1 MFEPIAVVGRACAF
15 PGAPDPD
22 TLWRNVLERRSCLTP
37 VPPGRWR
44 VDAEGVHN
52 GGFVEVSGSTEPLY
66 DWVLHG
72 TQRALKE
79 SGARPEESGLVLGIL
94 PYPHEEAAKFAER
107 VWRGETPGDPR
118 NWFASGFPARHTA
131 VTLGLG
137 AGAFGLDAACASA
150 LYAVKH
156 ACDRLHDRTA
166 RVMIAGAVNRA
177 DNLFLHRGFQALSA
191 ASPTGRS
198 RPFHRDA
205 DGLVP
210 GEGAGFIALMRLAD
224 AAAADVPVLGV
235 IRGVGLSND
244 GRAGGILAPSQQ
256 GQERALRRAYE
267 LAGLDPSTVSYVECH
282 ATGTAVGDAVEARAM
297 ASVFGEAPDVV
308 IGSVKAA
315 IGHTLAASGMAGI
328 LKVLGAFEAGVLPA
342 QPEPVDPIDAL
353 AGTPLRVAETAEEWR
368 GPRRAGVSS
377 FGFGGA
383 NAHVVLEA
391 WHSTGAGAG
400 VPEPPPPAQIAVVA
414 MGARVGNGESL
425 EDLRQA
431 LVNGTPGQLST
442 VDVDLDG
449 LCFPPTD
456 LRLAEPR
463 QLLALAA
470 AREAV
475 NGVDLPERT
484 SVLVGIGDSA
494 GAARYGASWRGGHDE
509 QLLGAGVVGTMPH
522 ITAHRINTQ
531 LNLTGPGFAVCAD
544 EESGLVAL
552 DLATRALRH
561 REVDAAVV
569 GAVDVTTDAVQRAAL
584 RTEHPADAAI
594 VLVLKRLDDAQRD
607 GDQIMAVLS
616 EEPPRAKIDH
626 LVGDTHAAS
635 GLLSVA
641 AAILLAEPRLRI
653 FSGSDRAEV
662 INAAIAGRES
672 DVGPARLAVHGDVL
686 DQAVK
691 WLQNK
696 AIRPRGASYRDT
708 PIVGETAFVFTN
720 GSAAEPHA
728 DVLDQIL
735 AAGALSA
742 RHVKA
747 SRRLLGNPDAVIGY
761 SSGESAALTAMGVWS
776 NPVEHAEAARRSG
789 LFDKEIGGEYLAVR
803 RAWAALGIKGERW
816 ASYAVPVTAS
826 QARAA
831 LAGET
836 AVHLM
841 AINTPDLCV
850 IGGEAEACA
859 KWLVQHDL
867 SGVRLDYDMAAH
879 APELAE
885 IAARWWEL
893 HHRPTTPIPGVR
905 FYSCASG
912 EPYEPT
918 ADSVAAALTHQ
929 VLGTIDFV
937 RVIERAWSDGVRT
950 FVEHGPRGL
959 CTSWITRTLG
969 ERDHLALAMDTP
981 LSQVVADLAAAGIAF
996 RNSALGNPAE
1006 RANVMRLPV
1015 ETPTQVM
1022 PPAPPLPSVLRQ
1034 APTSLRDLVTAAHRA
1049 ALAGQAESYHQFLAS
1064 HAEADQAFLRTLS
1077 AVFTRPAPVGLP
1089 GPEFTRAQL
1098 EHLAHGKVSEL
1109 FGPLFAAQ
1117 DHKHRQTRMPE
1128 PPMLLADRVLGIDG
1142 EPGALVN
1149 GRATGTIW
1157 TETDVTDDSWYLD
1170 DCGRMPAGLMIEAGQ
1185 ADLLLISWLGADL
1198 VGGERVY
1205 RLLGCDLTLHGAPP
1219 APGDT
1224 LRYEIHVD
1232 GDARVFSFHY
1242 DCFVNGELR
1251 MSVRNGQAGFF
1262 TDEELLASEGVQW
1275 TPGPTV
1281 VTTPPARAASSF
1293 TSEQV
1298 TAFAE
1303 GRPAECFGP
1312 DWEIT
1317 RAHVRTPRTGSGH
1330 MRLID
1335 EVTEFDPHRG
1345 YLRAT
1350 ARVTPTSWFFDG
1362 HFHNDPCMPG
1372 TLMFEGAV
1380 QAASFHLAAC
1390 GHAIDRDGWRFE
1402 VQGQARLRCRRQVA
1416 PADSELVYEVFV
1428 SAIDEFSVTA
1438 DVLCTVDGVK
1448 AFHAAGLTVALVPD
1462 WPFDH
1467 WRRLGPPR
1475 VRKAGETVPLRLLGG
1490 TVGHPEQQG
1499 GLHMVLASSW
1509 GRQAEVFGEARA
1521 RFDGALRMPR
1531 LPGPP
1536 YLFVSRFVGGDAQPG
1551 GERVGDTLV
1560 AEYDVPADAWYF
1572 DSSDRPVMPPA
1583 ALMEVALQVCGCLSS
1598 MTTNVSEEQE
1608 SLFYRN
1614 LDGEGTVLSAIT
1626 PATEVLRTTAE
1637 LRSVSRLGNMILN
1650 SFVVHVLADGV
1661 PAYRATAVFGFFPKR
1676 ALDEQVGLP
1685 GGPPEQLPPGRS
1697 LDLSGL
1703 ADTPPMLLMLDRVT
1717 GHWPDGGKARLGRLR
1732 AEKDVDAGEW
1742 YFKAHFFQDPVQPG
1756 SLGIE
1761 ALCQA
1766 LRLHLRAQGLSAPGH
1781 DPVLVNHAMK
1791 WTYRGQ
1797 VVPRTGTMT
1806 MEVEVLSVHPDH
1818 VVAEG
1823 WLWFDGRRLYHLHQF
1838 AMSTRAPSTTTTIH
1852 AASTVTPSITP
1863 STGSPRT
1870 ATASTATAITVSTVT
1885 NSTGTSTA
1893 DTVSSGAHNTATTS
1907 SDASSTATGAANTST
1922 ADAVSTGTRNTSTQ
1936 AINAY
1941 INSSTVGTDA
1951 VNTDTSVNTT
1961 KTISTGAHNTATAGP
1976 GASKTSTSNA
1986 RPGTSEPRMNTV
1998 DVVSTEI
2005 HLDPADHP
2013 WMADHAPGWATPAM
2027 PMLSIVDTLADAAA
2041 RRTGRDVCAVRDVQL
2056 RRWLPTDRPLHLRTD
2071 VELDGDTARTTL
2083 LTWRDA
2089 ATVHLSRFEEVASGT
2104 VHLGPYPTTRPE
2116 PFAQLTDAV
2125 EEVDPYT
2132 SGEMFHGP
2140 AFQYVTSLRVSDA
2153 GSTSVLDID
2162 RGSVPYGRLHQGLL
2176 DGIVHG
2182 VPAHH
2187 LQRWSPDIAPGRV
2200 SVPHRLVALYLYE
2213 PLPATGTAISEIR
2226 FAGLAEGNPLLPTFD
2241 MQLVVGGRV
2250 VAQLRLTYVMI
2261 PLDLGASLPLTQRR
2275 AFLRDRLYVPGATL
2289 SRHTAEATVLQERHV
2304 DAMDVT
2310 RGSVARVFG
2319 IDPALPR
2326 DQRLVVLA
2334 VKEHVARLVE
2344 VHPYFVETEGDS
2356 ARVNGRSYPVEIVRE
2371 GDRVTVTS
2379 R

>member
-1 MFEPIAVVGRACAF
+1 MTVFEPIAVVGRACQF

-22 TLWRNVLERRSCLTP
+22 TLWRNVLERRNCLTP

-44 VDAEGVHN
+44 VEGDGVHS
-52 GGFVEVSGSTEPLY
+52 GGFVEASGSTEPLY

-72 TQRALKE
+72 TERALKE
-79 SGARPEESGLVLGIL
+79 AGARPEESGLVLGVL
-94 PYPHEEAAKFAER
+94 PYPHEAAAKFAER
-107 VWRGETPGDPR
+107 VWRGEAPGDAR
-118 NWFASGFPARHTA
+118 DWFASGFPARHTA
-131 VTLGLG
+131 TSLDLG
-137 AGAFGLDAACASA
+137 AGAFALDAACASA
-150 LYAVKH
+150 LYAIKH

-177 DNLFLHRGFQALSA
+177 DNLFLHRGFRALSA

-224 AAAADVPVLGV
+224 AIADDVPVLGV

-244 GRAGGILAPSQQ
+244 GRAGGVLAPSQP
-256 GQERALRRAYE
+256 GQERALRQAYE
-267 LAGLDPSTVSYVECH
+267 LAGLDPATVSYVECH
-282 ATGTAVGDAVEARAM
+282 ATGTPVGDAVEARAM
-297 ASVFGEAPDVV
+297 ASIFADAPDVV

-342 QPEPVDPIDAL
+342 QPESVDPIDAL
-353 AGTPLRVAETAEEWR
+353 AGTPLRVAESAEEWR

-391 WHSTGAGAG
+391 WHEGAG
-400 VPEPPPPAQIAVVA
+400 VPEPPPPAQIAVVG

-425 EDLRQA
+425 QA
-431 LVNGTPGQLST
+431 FRRALAEGNPGQLST

-456 LRLAEPR
+456 LRMAEPR

-470 AREAV
+470 AREAA
-475 NGVDLPERT
+475 NGVELPERT
-484 SVLVGIGDSA
+484 SVLIGIGDSA
-494 GAARYGASWRGGHDE
+494 AAARYGASWRGGHDE

-531 LNLTGPGFAVCAD
+531 LNLTGPGLAVCAD

-552 DLATRALRH
+552 ELAARALRH
-561 REVDAAVV
+561 READAVVV

-584 RTEHPADAAI
+584 RTERPGDAAI

-607 GDQIMAVLS
+607 GDQIMAVLG
-616 EEPPRAKIDH
+616 EEPPRAQIDH
-626 LVGDTHAAS
+626 LVGYTHAAS

-653 FSGSDRAEV
+653 FSGRDRAEV
-662 INAAIAGRES
+662 ITAALAGRES
-672 DVGPARLAVHGDVL
+672 DAGPARLAVHGDVL
-686 DQAVK
+686 DQAVQ
-691 WLQNK
+691 WLQHRS
-696 AIRPRGASYRDT
+696 IRPRGASYRNT

-735 AAGALSA
+735 AAGQLSA
-742 RHVKA
+742 RHVKT
-747 SRRLLGNPDAVIGY
+747 SRRLLGTPDAVIGY
-761 SSGESAALTAMGVWS
+761 SSGESAALTAMGVWT
-776 NPVEHAEAARRSG
+776 NAAEHAEEARRSG
-789 LFDKEIGGEYLAVR
+789 LFDKEIGGEYRTIR
-803 RAWAALGIKGERW
+803 RAWAALGVEGESW

-826 QARAA
+826 DARAA

-841 AINTPDLCV
+841 AINAPDLCV
-850 IGGEAEACA
+850 IGGEALSCA
-859 KWLVQHDL
+859 KWLARHGI

-912 EPYEPT
+912 EPYDLT
-918 ADSVAAALTHQ
+918 ADSAAAALTHQ

-937 RVIERAWSDGVRT
+937 RVIERAWSDGVRI
-950 FVEHGPRGL
+950 FVEHGPRAL

-969 ERDHLALAMDTP
+969 ERDHLAVAVDTP
-981 LSQVVADLAAAGIAF
+981 LPEVIADLAAAGIPL
-996 RNSALGNPAE
+996 NTQAE
-1006 RANVMRLPV
+1006 RANIMRLPV
-1015 ETPTQVM
+1015 ATQTQVM
-1022 PPAPPLPSVLRQ
+1022 PPAPPLPSVAHQ
-1034 APTSLRDLVTAAHRA
+1034 ARPATVMDLVTAAHRA

-1077 AVFTRPAPVGLP
+1077 AVFTRPAPVGFP
-1089 GPEFTRAQL
+1089 GPKFTREQL

-1117 DHKHRQTRMPE
+1117 DHKHRQTRMPKA
-1128 PPMLLADRVLGIDG
+1128 PMLLADRVLGIDG
-1142 EPGALVN
+1142 EPGALVH

-1198 VGGERVY
+1198 VGGDRVY
-1205 RLLGCDLTLHGAPP
+1205 RLLGCELTLHGAPP

-1242 DCFVNGELR
+1242 DCHVNGELR

-1275 TPGPTV
+1275 NPGPTV
-1281 VTTPPARAASSF
+1281 GTTPTARTTSSF
-1293 TSEQV
+1293 TEEQI
-1298 TAFAE
+1298 TAFTE
-1303 GRPAECFGP
+1303 GRPADCFGL

-1317 RAHVRTPRTGSGH
+1317 RAHVRSPRTGSGR
-1330 MRLID
+1330 MRLFD

-1345 YLRAT
+1345 HLRAT
-1350 ARVTPTSWFFDG
+1350 ARVTPDSWFFDG
-1362 HFHNDPCMPG
+1362 HFHNDPCTPG

-1390 GHAIDRDGWRFE
+1390 GHSIDRDGWRFE
-1402 VQGQARLRCRRQVA
+1402 VQGQARLRCRRQVT
-1416 PADSELVYEVFV
+1416 PADAELVYEVFV

-1475 VRKAGETVPLRLLGG
+1475 VQKAGETVPLRLLGG
-1490 TVGHPEQQG
+1490 AVGEPDQYG
-1499 GLHMVLASSW
+1499 GLQMVLASSW
-1509 GRQAEVFGEARA
+1509 GRQREVFGEARE

-1536 YLFVSRFVGGDAQPG
+1536 YLFVSRFVGGDALPG

-1560 AEYDVPADAWYF
+1560 AEYEVPADAWYF
-1572 DSSDRPVMPPA
+1572 DAGPRPVMPSA
-1583 ALMEVALQVCGCLSS
+1583 ALIEVALQVCGCLSS
-1598 MTTNVSEEQE
+1598 MTTNVSEARE
-1608 SLFYRN
+1608 SLYYRN

-1626 PATEVLRTTAE
+1626 PRTKVLRTTAE
-1637 LRSVSRLGNMILN
+1637 LRSVSRLGNMIIN
-1650 SFVVHVLADGV
+1650 SFVVDVLADGV

-1685 GGPPEQLPPGRS
+1685 GGPPEDLPPGRS
-1697 LDLSGL
+1697 LDLGPL

-1766 LRLHLRAQGLSAPGH
+1766 LRLHLRAQGLSSPGH
-1781 DPVLVNHAMK
+1781 DPVLVGHAMK

-1806 MEVEVLSVHPDH
+1806 VEVEILSVEADH

-1823 WLWFDGRRLYHLHQF
+1823 WLWFDGRRLYHLNQF
-1838 AMSTRAPSTTTTIH
+1838 AMSTKTTTTTTS
-1852 AASTVTPSITP
+1852 AATPP
-1863 STGSPRT
+1863 T
-1870 ATASTATAITVSTVT
+1870 ATSSNATSSTAA
-1885 NSTGTSTA
+1885 TSNA
-1893 DTVSSGAHNTATTS
+1893 
-1907 SDASSTATGAANTST
+1907 ASSTAAMTNAERPNTGLDISMP
-1922 ADAVSTGTRNTSTQ
+1922 S
-1936 AINAY
+1936 NA
-1941 INSSTVGTDA
+1941 TMT
-1951 VNTDTSVNTT
+1951 
-1961 KTISTGAHNTATAGP
+1961 NTAISIAERPNTGL
-1976 GASKTSTSNA
+1976 GTTTSDATTSDA
-1986 RPGTSEPRMNTV
+1986 ERPTTGLGITTTTNTEAPNTGLATM
-1998 DVVSTEI
+1998 STEVR
-2005 HLDPADHP
+2005 LDPADHP
-2013 WMADHAPGWATPAM
+2013 WMADHCPGWATPAM
-2027 PMLSIVDTLADAAA
+2027 PMMSIVDTLADAAA
-2041 RRTGRDVCAVRDVQL
+2041 RRTSLDVRAVRDVQL
-2056 RRWLPTDRPLHLRTD
+2056 RRWLPTDHPLRLRTD
-2071 VELDGDTARTTL
+2071 LSVDGDTAQVTL

-2089 ATVHLSRFEEVASGT
+2089 ATAQLSRFEEVASGT
-2104 VHLGPYPTTRPE
+2104 VHLGPYPTARPE

-2140 AFQYVTSLRVSDA
+2140 AFQYVTSLRVSDT
-2153 GSTSVLDID
+2153 GSTSVLDVH
-2162 RGSVPYGRLHQGLL
+2162 RGSVPRGRLHQGLL
-2176 DGIVHG
+2176 DGMVHG
-2182 VPAHH
+2182 VPVHH

-2200 SVPHRLVALYLYE
+2200 GVPHRLVALDLYE
-2213 PLPATGTAISEIR
+2213 PLPGTGTAISEVR
-2226 FAGLAEGNPLLPTFD
+2226 FAGLAEGNPVLPTFD
-2241 MQLVVGGRV
+2241 MQLVVSGRV
-2250 VAQLRLTYVMI
+2250 VAQSRLVYVMI
-2261 PLDLGASLPLTQRR
+2261 PLDLGAALPLAQRR
-2275 AFLRDRLYVPGATL
+2275 DFLRDRVYVPGATL
-2289 SRHTAEATVLQERHV
+2289 SRQAAEATVLQERHV
-2304 DAMDVT
+2304 NAMDVT
-2310 RGSVARVFG
+2310 PGSVSRVFG
-2319 IDPALPR
+2319 IAPGLSR
-2326 DQRLVVLA
+2326 EERLVVLA
-2334 VKEHVARLVE
+2334 VKEHVARLAE
-2344 VHPYFVETEGDS
+2344 VHPCFVETAGDK
-2356 ARVNGRSYPVEIVRE
+2356 AQANGRTYAVEIVRE
-2371 GDRVTVTS
+2371 GDQVTVTS